1 MLSHASCRVAYRIE
15 RILDDGGMGGVA
27 RAVAMAAGPGK
38 EDADA

>member
-1 MLSHASCRVAYRIE
+1 MLHEGMIYLDRCRIE
-15 RILDDGGMGGVA
+15 RILDEGSMN